1 MRTVSRSVRGGA
13 GLFDRRRHPRTHRV
27 LVGVAVLSLL
37 PNLLACHSYV
47 PVRPDATTV
56 QGTEVAVRVTDRG
69 RVMLERQ
76 VGAGAQ
82 RLEGRLVSATDS
94 TLSLALTSVRYVDNP
109 ATVRWTGETVTI
121 ARDVVVDVSERRLS
135 RSRSWLAGGIAA
147 LVVAALSTLAIEGF
161 GGGGGEEPPGNGN
174 QQE

>member
-1 MRTVSRSVRGGA
+1 M
-13 GLFDRRRHPRTHRV
+13 
-27 LVGVAVLSLL
+27 
-37 PNLLACHSYV
+37 
-47 PVRPDATTV
+47 
-56 QGTEVAVRVTDRG
+56 RVTDRG

-82 RLEGRLVSATDS
+82 RLEGRLLSATDS
-94 TLSLALTSVRYVDNP
+94 TLSFALTSVRYIDNP
-109 ATVRWTGETVTI
+109 SAVRWTGETVTI

-161 GGGGGEEPPGNGN
+161 GGGGGDDPPGNVTTGVTDT
-174 QQE
+174 EAMSKSTD